1 MSSTEVIVVALVYLA
16 IMFAV
21 ASWGDAN
28 GGRIFKGH
36 RRSMLYALGLGVYCT
51 SWTFYG
57 SVGLASRTGFD
68 FIPVYLGPILVLIFG
83 RRMIVRALELIQSQH
98 ITSIA
103 DFLSA
108 RYGKRESVAA
118 TVALIMVIGTVPY
131 IALQIKAISSS
142 MVLVENSSMN
152 LSADQ
157 IAAMALHA
165 GLVVSGLLALFAMAF
180 GTRRIEATEHQD
192 GLMFAIAIESVVKLL
207 AFLSVGILVTWG
219 LFPGPSHL
227 LRAAMAQA
235 DVREIF
241 THGLSLTDWIVVT
254 LLSGMAVMLLPR
266 QFHVMFVENRDR
278 RDVERAAMIFPTY
291 LVLINLFVVPIAMAG
306 LLSLPQAGL
315 DRDWTVLALP
325 LATHHVAIALVAM
338 IGGFSAATA
347 MVIVAC
353 VALSIMVSNDLVI
366 PMLLRWRALRPRAG
380 TADITVLILLIR
392 RVAIAAIIACAYLY
406 LRFTDDQALV
416 SIGLLSFAAI
426 AQVAPAFI
434 GGIYWRGGTA
444 RGVLAGLIIG
454 FAAWFG
460 LLFLPSL
467 FQTGPK
473 IPDWMLAEHASLF
486 VQTHLGLNLSSLS
499 CGALISLALNIFA
512 FVAVSRSGNQ
522 TMIEQLQTRI
532 FVGGS
537 AAGVTRDAAKPW
549 RSRLSAAE
557 LEASVARYLGPERA
571 RLAFA
576 TYAARRG
583 RPLDKGGEIDIETMR
598 FAEQTLASVIGAASA
613 RLVLSLTLRQ
623 HNFSRTAALEI
634 VDEASAAIRDS
645 QNLLQHAIDF
655 AQQGI
660 TVFDSNLQLV
670 FWNREF
676 IEMFNFPP
684 NQLRMGMKLEE
695 IVRNNIARGIY
706 GPGDPQTLVARRI
719 EFLTNRNEPS
729 RLRLGGHDGRP
740 AIVIEVRSSRM
751 PEGGLVTTYSDVS
764 LQVEAEE
771 TLGAVNETLEQR
783 VRERTDELTRLN
795 AELERARA
803 SAEDANQ
810 SKTRFLAAA
819 SHDILQPLNAARLF
833 STALVERGNPGAEP
847 TGAQESADLAR
858 KIDASLEA
866 VEEIL
871 TALLDMSRLDAGAMK
886 AETTVFR
893 IDDILNQL
901 KLEFAPLAEEKHLK
915 LTFAP
920 CHHAVRSDRRLL
932 RRLLQNLVS
941 NAIKYTPKGRVLVG
955 CRVRR
960 GRLKVEIWDTGL
972 GIPENKHKI
981 VFQEFERLESGA
993 RTAQG
998 LGLGLS
1004 IVERIARVLGHRI
1017 ILESWP
1023 GKGSMFAV
1031 EVPVAANMPSRVSVP
1046 ESQTASR
1053 HLPLEGLK
1061 IIAIDDEA
1069 RILEGMTVL
1078 LEGWGCQVMTALGLN
1093 AAAENLRALH
1103 EVPDAILAD
1112 YHLGDELGIDVIA
1125 ALRAEFGMQIPA
1137 ILMTADRSQAVRV
1150 EATMRDINLLHKP
1163 VKPAALRALLTQ
1175 WRVARQ
1181 AAE

>member
-1 MSSTEVIVVALVYLA
+1 MSGTAVIIVALVYLV
-16 IMFAV
+16 IMFSV
-21 ASWGDAN
+21 ASWGDTH
-28 GGRIFKGH
+28 GVRIFKGQ
-36 RRSMLYALGLGVYCT
+36 RRSLLYALGLGVYCT

-68 FIPVYLGPILVLIFG
+68 FIPVYLGPLLVLIFG
-83 RRMIVRALELIQSQH
+83 RRLIVRALELIQSQH

-118 TVALIMVIGTVPY
+118 TVALIMVIGTIPY

-142 MVLVENSSMN
+142 MILVETAGTT
-152 LSADQ
+152 LSPTDL
-157 IAAMALHA
+157 AARALHA
-165 GLVVSGLLALFAMAF
+165 GLVVAAFLALFAMAF
-180 GTRRIEATEHQD
+180 GTRRIKATEHQD
-192 GLMFAIAIESVVKLL
+192 GLMFAIALESVVKLL

-219 LFPGPSHL
+219 LFQGPTHL
-227 LRAAMAQA
+227 LRAAMEQA
-235 DVREIF
+235 HVRDIF

-254 LLSGMAVMLLPR
+254 MLSGLAVMLLPR

-278 RDVERAAMIFPTY
+278 RDVERAAMIFPSY

-306 LLSLPQAGL
+306 LLRLPQAGL

-325 LATHHVAIALVAM
+325 LATHHEIIALIAM
-338 IGGFSAATA
+338 VGGFSAATA
-347 MVIVAC
+347 MVIVAS
-353 VALSIMVSNDLVI
+353 VALSIMVSNDLII
-366 PMLLRWRALRPRAG
+366 PMLLRWRTLRPRAG
-380 TADITVLILLIR
+380 TADITALILLIR
-392 RVAIAAIIACAYLY
+392 RVAIVAILACAYLY
-406 LRFTDDQALV
+406 LHFTNDQALV
-416 SIGLLSFAAI
+416 SIGLLSFAGI

-444 RGVLAGLIIG
+444 RGALAGLVIG

-460 LLFLPSL
+460 LLMLPSL
-467 FQTGPK
+467 LTKGSD
-473 IPDWMLAEHASLF
+473 IPVWMLAEHASF
-486 VQTHLGLNLSSLS
+486 WVQIHLGVNLSPLS
-499 CGALISLALNIFA
+499 SGALISLALNISTFLI
-512 FVAVSRSGNQ
+512 VSRFGRP

-532 FVGGS
+532 FVGGTTGGLS
-537 AAGVTRDAAKPW
+537 RESAKPW
-549 RSRLSAAE
+549 RSRLSATE
-557 LEASVARYLGPERA
+557 LEAAVARYLGKERA
-571 RLAFA
+571 QTAFA
-576 TYAARRG
+576 AYAARRG
-583 RPLDKGGEIDIETMR
+583 RPLDKAGEIDIETMR
-598 FAEQTLASVIGAASA
+598 FAEQTLTAVIGAASA

-676 IEMFNFPP
+676 IEMFHFPAQ
-684 NQLRMGMKLEE
+684 QLRVGMRLEE

-706 GPGDPQTLVARRI
+706 GPGDPQMLVARRI
-719 EFLTNRNEPS
+719 ELLTNRNEPS
-729 RLRLGGHDGRP
+729 RLRLGSSQGRP
-740 AIVIEVRSSRM
+740 ATVIEVRSSRM

-803 SAEDANQ
+803 SAEEANQ

-833 STALVERGNPGAEP
+833 STALVERGDPGAEP

-886 AETTVFR
+886 AETSVFR

-901 KLEFAPLAEEKHLK
+901 KLEFAPLAEDKQLRLH
-915 LTFAP
+915 FAP

-941 NAIKYTPKGRVLVG
+941 NAIKYTPKGKVLVG

-960 GRLKVEIWDTGL
+960 GRMTIEIWDTGL

-1031 EVPVAANMPSRVSVP
+1031 EVPVAANMPSRP
-1046 ESQTASR
+1046 TTLEAQTMQR

-1061 IIAIDDEA
+1061 IIAIDDEQ
-1069 RILEGMTVL
+1069 RILDGIAVL
-1078 LEGWGCQVMTALGLN
+1078 LEGWGCRVVTALGQG
-1093 AAAENLRALH
+1093 AATARLRLLQV
-1103 EVPDAILAD
+1103 VPDAILAD
-1112 YHLGDELGIDVIA
+1112 YHLGQELGIDVIA
-1125 ALRAEFGMQIPA
+1125 ALRTEFGEAIPA

-1150 EATMRDINLLHKP
+1150 EADLRGINLLHKP

>member
-1 MSSTEVIVVALVYLA
+1 MSGMEVVVVALVYLA
-16 IMFAV
+16 VMFAV
-21 ASWGDAN
+21 ASWGDAH
-28 GGRIFKGH
+28 GVRIFKGH
-36 RRSMLYALGLGVYCT
+36 RRSLLYALGLGVYCT

-68 FIPVYLGPILVLIFG
+68 FIPVYLGPLLVLIFA
-83 RRMIVRALELIQSQH
+83 RRLIKRALGLIQSQH

-118 TVALIMVIGTVPY
+118 TVAVIMVIGTVPY

-142 MVLVENSSMN
+142 MALVETASTALPPANLAALAMRSSF
-152 LSADQ
+152 
-157 IAAMALHA
+157 
-165 GLVVSGLLALFAMAF
+165 VVTGLLALFAIVF

-219 LFPGPSHL
+219 LFPGPARL
-227 LRAAMAQA
+227 LQAAVAQA
-235 DVREIF
+235 SVRDIF
-241 THGLSLTDWIVVT
+241 SRGLSLTDWVVVT
-254 LLSGMAVMLLPR
+254 ALSGLAVMLLPR
-266 QFHVMFVENRDR
+266 QFHVMFVENRDQ
-278 RDVERAAMIFPTY
+278 RDVDRAAMIFPTY

-306 LLSLPQAGL
+306 LMLLPKVGL

-325 LATHHVAIALVAM
+325 LATHHEIIALIAM
-338 IGGFSAATA
+338 VGGFSAATA

-366 PMLLRWRALRPRAG
+366 PMLLHWRSLRPRAG

-392 RVAIAAIIACAYLY
+392 RMAIVAIMLCAYIY
-406 LRFTDDQALV
+406 LQFTSDQELV

-434 GGIYWRGGTA
+434 GGLYWRGGTA
-444 RGVLAGLIIG
+444 SGALAGLVIG
-454 FAAWFG
+454 FATWFV
-460 LLFLPSL
+460 LLLLPSL
-467 FQTGPK
+467 FSVGAH
-473 IPDWMLAEHASLF
+473 IPPWMLADRASLWAQGQF
-486 VQTHLGLNLSSLS
+486 GFSLS
-499 CGALISLALNIFA
+499 PLSFGTVFSLSLNVLA
-512 FVAVSRSGNQ
+512 YVLGSRIGQ
-522 TMIEQLQTRI
+522 PTMIEQLQTRI
-532 FVGGS
+532 FVGDTSGKP
-537 AAGVTRDAAKPW
+537 GPEAAKPW

-557 LEASVARYLGPERA
+557 LEQAVARYVGPDRA
-571 RLAFA
+571 RAGFA
-576 TYAARRG
+576 AYAARRG
-583 RPLDKGGEIDIETMR
+583 RPLDKAGEIDIETMR
-598 FAEQTLASVIGAASA
+598 FAEQMLASVIGAASA

-676 IEMFNFPP
+676 IEMFHFPVP
-684 NQLRMGMKLEE
+684 QLRVGMRLEE

-706 GPGDPQTLVARRI
+706 GPGDPQVLVARRI
-719 EFLTNRNEPS
+719 ELLTNRNEPS
-729 RLRLGGHDGRP
+729 RLRLGGNDGKP
-740 AIVIEVRSSRM
+740 PTVIEVRSSRM
-751 PEGGLVTTYSDVS
+751 PEGGLVTTYSDIS

-803 SAEDANQ
+803 SAEEANQ

-886 AETTVFR
+886 AETSVFR

-901 KLEFAPLAEEKHLK
+901 KLEFAPLAEEKHLR
-915 LTFAP
+915 LRFAP

-941 NAIKYTPKGRVLVG
+941 NAIKYTPKGKVLVG

-960 GRLKVEIWDTGL
+960 GRLKIEIWDTGL

-1031 EVPVAANMPSRVSVP
+1031 EVPTAANMPSRP
-1046 ESQTASR
+1046 TAVEAQAGQR

-1061 IIAIDDEA
+1061 IIAIDDEQ
-1069 RILEGMTVL
+1069 RILDGMTVL
-1078 LEGWGCQVMTALGLN
+1078 LEGWGCQVLTALGLS
-1093 AAAENLRALH
+1093 AATERLAQSH

-1112 YHLGDELGIDVIA
+1112 YHLGQELGIDVIA
-1125 ALRAEFGMQIPA
+1125 ALRARFGAEIPA

-1150 EATMRDINLLHKP
+1150 EADLRQINLLHKP

-1175 WRVARQ
+1175 WRVARK